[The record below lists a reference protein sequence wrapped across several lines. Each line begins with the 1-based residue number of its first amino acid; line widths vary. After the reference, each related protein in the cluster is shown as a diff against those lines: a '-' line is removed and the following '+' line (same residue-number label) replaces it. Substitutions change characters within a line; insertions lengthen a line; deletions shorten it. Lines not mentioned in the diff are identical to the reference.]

1 MRLAIINPACIM
13 RDALGVLGL
22 PTTDVN
28 PTLVGYQSI
37 DDKTCK
43 VFSAQDPEDG
53 ILLEKIDLAH
63 LFRGIPQSIKGLSFA
78 PSDVVDLTAYE
89 QEVNVDLLLNAPKL
103 DNQNYETVPD
113 SDYLG
118 QLFCN
123 WKRLVGITTLFRNE
137 VSLSVLDNVLLIE
150 ATTSALFTGS
160 LSVQI

>member
-22 PTTDVN
+22 PPTDVN
-28 PTLVGYQSI
+28 PTLVSYQSI

-53 ILLEKIDLAH
+53 ILLEKVDLAE
-63 LFRGIPQSIKGLSFA
+63 LFRGIPQSITGLTFTD
-78 PSDVVDLTAYE
+78 SDVVDLSAYDT
-89 QEVNVDLLLNAPKL
+89 VVSVDLLLNAPKL
-103 DNQNYETVPD
+103 DNQNYEKVPD

-118 QLFCN
+118 TLFCN

-137 VSLSVLDNVLLIE
+137 VTLSLLDDVLTIE
-150 ATTSALFTGS
+150 ANNSALFTGT
-160 LSVQI
+160 LTVKI